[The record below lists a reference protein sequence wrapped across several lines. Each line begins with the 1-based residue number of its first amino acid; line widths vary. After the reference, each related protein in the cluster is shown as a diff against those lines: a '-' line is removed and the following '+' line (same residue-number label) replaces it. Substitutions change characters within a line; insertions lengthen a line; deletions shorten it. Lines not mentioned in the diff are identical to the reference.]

1 MRVFKQVQGM
11 RVVDRLA
18 FGLTAA
24 LLAVLLAACSSSARR
39 PDPAPLL
46 PDPQKLS
53 VRQVWS
59 ADLGDVSFPL
69 MIQAAG
75 SAVGVASDRGTV
87 TLLDTRTGEAL
98 WQVALDTALLAGVGH
113 DGRSAAVVTV
123 ENDLVVLQEGK
134 ELWRQRLTAPSYT
147 PPLVAGGRVFV
158 LGADR
163 SVSAFDGQSG
173 RRLWTQS
180 RSGEPLVL
188 LQPGVLMPVGDT
200 LVVGWSGRLI
210 GMNPSNG
217 VSRWESPVASPR
229 GTNDLERLVD
239 LVAGVAR
246 RGNALCVRAFQSVVG
261 CVDTARGALLWSKTA
276 NGGTGLT
283 GDDQQVIGVESDGT
297 VRSWR
302 RSDGE
307 SGWTLSQLRYRR
319 LGAPVLAG
327 KALVI
332 GDDQGLLHFLS
343 PSDGSLL
350 TRFETGSSPIA
361 ATPVLAGNT
370 LVVMTR
376 AGRVLGLRP
385 E

>member
-1 MRVFKQVQGM
+1 MRIRSHLFSPRMGM
-11 RVVDRLA
+11 RPVV
-18 FGLTAA
+18 GA
-24 LLAVLLAACSSSARR
+24 LVLLVATLLVACSSSVRR

-46 PDPQKLS
+46 PDPQKLT

-59 ADLGDVSFPL
+59 ADVGDVNFPL
-69 MIQAAG
+69 VVQAAG
-75 SAVGVASDRGTV
+75 SVIGFASDQGTV
-87 TLLDTRTGEAL
+87 TLLDSRTGETL
-98 WQVALDTALLAGVGH
+98 WKVALDTPLLAGVGH
-113 DGRSAAVVTV
+113 DGRSAAVVSTQ
-123 ENDLVVLQEGK
+123 NDLVVLQEGK

-147 PPLVAGGRVFV
+147 APLVAGGRVFV

-180 RSGEPLVL
+180 RSGDPLVL
-188 LQPGVLMPVGDT
+188 LQPGVLIPVGDT
-200 LVVGWSGRLI
+200 LLVGWSGRLI

-217 VSRWESPVASPR
+217 VSRWEAPVASPR

-246 RGNALCVRAFQSVVG
+246 QGNVVCVRAFQAVVG
-261 CVDTARGALLWSKTA
+261 CVDTGRGALLWSKAA
-276 NGGTGLT
+276 NGGSGLT
-283 GDDQQVIGVESDGT
+283 GDDQQIMGVESDGT

-307 SGWTLSQLRYRR
+307 SAWTLNQLRYRR
-319 LGAPVLAG
+319 LSAPVLAG
-327 KALVI
+327 SALVI
-332 GDDQGLLHFLS
+332 GDDRGLLHFLS
-343 PSDGSLL
+343 PSNGSLL

-361 ATPVLAGNT
+361 ATPVLSGNT
-370 LVVMTR
+370 LVVVTR
-376 AGRVLGLRP
+376 SGRVLGLRP